1 MNESDTDN
9 GRISGEQ
16 GSIKP
21 EETLTEIVRTVA
33 YNREDADKAP
43 MRAAA
48 NGALI
53 RWLKEMEASDIE
65 ADQRV
70 LQFALEKEGFESVNE
85 FVDAFFDAGEPV
97 MAAAR
102 KDLAELDPEELE
114 IQDDADFSLQ
124 EGGDEDGQ

>member
-1 MNESDTDN
+1 MENEND
-9 GRISGEQ
+9 RISGEQ

-21 EETLTEIVRTVA
+21 EETLTDILRTVA
-33 YNREDADKAP
+33 YNREDADQAP

-53 RWLKEMEASDIE
+53 RWLKETEASDIE

-70 LQFALEKEGFESVNE
+70 LQFALEKHGFDSVNE
-85 FVDAFFDAGEPV
+85 FVDAFFGAGEPV

-102 KDLAELDPEELE
+102 KDLADLDPEELE
-114 IQDDADFSLQ
+114 LGSEATFELQ
-124 EGGDEDGQ
+124 NPEEGDGA